1 MKHLTISVILYMLL
15 LNCSFSQWQ
24 QNVQNKIPGIIDVDP
39 LTMMQTDHPSGQKFK
54 PKSTIQYSAFDWQNA
69 IDSTW
74 GPGLPTS
81 DKLLIFDKFWN
92 RIDSSFACFNHIQ
105 DNWVALKN
113 LYRPEIA
120 AGVSKGRFAAIM
132 NVLSFSLMELHTNP
146 MDATLINNMVITPGT
161 PFMLIGGWGSH
172 SQFGA
177 GLTPLPDSSLLVY
190 KVIPNHPLGLQPGDI
205 VLGYEGIPWK
215 VLIYQLL
222 DNQLP
227 FAGVIGSSPSAF
239 THSLLMAA
247 GRNRHL
253 FETIDIIK
261 YSTGDTL
268 HLSTA
273 PLYGLPAIFGDEQM
287 VIPGVPKPDINAGQ
301 YVSYGIVQGTNI
313 GYIYGIQWSGNA
325 GQQFYNAVQALMGTS
340 GLIIDFRTNFG
351 GNMFLSDSALKVLFS
366 SEMVTIDWGR
376 RTSPSNHLQMTLNNV
391 SANYKIKGTPP
402 GYLKP
407 IAVLTGPGA
416 GSSGDQV
423 AFRMKFHPRVKIF
436 GKPTNGAFNSPTTLN
451 LHPDWVCRYPAADAY
466 DLASG
471 RYLTHL
477 EFPVDQSVW
486 LTKEGVAQ
494 GRDDVVEAAMGWI
507 NVFSGAEATIF
518 TDNAEGGFGK
528 WVTNQGW
535 AVFKGN
541 AHSPVNSFTDGKSNY
556 KNNADNSM
564 TLKNPV
570 NVSGKDAVVLSFWH
584 RYATQLDKDFCR
596 VEVSSNNGSTW
607 QEAVKYSGNIST
619 IHEAK
624 IDITKYTNNSSS
636 VKIRFRLTSDAS
648 VVADGWY
655 VDDVLI
661 TGYTSSGMNITDG
674 NELNSSYSY
683 KLNQNYPNPF
693 NPSTTINFTIPRS
706 SFTSLKV
713 YDILGRE
720 VSELISSDLNA
731 GSHSL
736 TFNGDNLASGIY
748 YYRLES
754 SGNVA
759 VKKMLLIK

>member
-1 MKHLTISVILYMLL
+1 MKHLTILLIFML
-15 LNCSFSQWQ
+15 FSNIFLFAQ
-24 QNVQNKIPGIIDVDP
+24 QQYPGNTDPISDVF
-39 LTMMQTDHPSGQKFK
+39 TYEVRSNTNYRFN
-54 PKSTIQYSAFDWQNA
+54 TIQPISFIEMTAEEWRA
-69 IDSTW
+69 RIDSTW
-74 GPGLPTS
+74 GEGLPTAT
-81 DKLLIFDKFWN
+81 KLQIFDAFWN
-92 RIDSSFACFNHIQ
+92 KIDSSFACFNHIQ
-105 DNWVALKN
+105 DNWLALKN
-113 LYRPEIA
+113 LYRPEVV
-120 AGVSKGRFAAIM
+120 AGVSKGRFMAIM
-132 NVLSFSLMELHTNP
+132 SVLTHSLKELHTGP
-146 MDATLINNMVITPGT
+146 YDITITSIVPGT
-161 PFMLIGGWGSH
+161 PLMLVGGWGTT

-177 GLTPLPDSSLLVY
+177 ALSPLPDSTLLVY
-190 KVIPNHPLGLQPGDI
+190 RVIPNHPLGLEPGDV
-205 VLGYEGIPWK
+205 VLGYEGIPWRIL
-215 VLIYQLL
+215 VRQLL
-222 DNQLP
+222 NYELP
-227 FAGVIGSSPSAF
+227 GYGTRGSSPGSYNY
-239 THSLLMAA
+239 SLLMAA

-253 FETIDIIK
+253 FETIDILK

-273 PLYGLPAIFGDEQM
+273 SLYGLSSVLADDRLDIAG
-287 VIPGVPKPDINAGQ
+287 IPKPT
-301 YVSYGIVQGTNI
+301 YGTTETTTWGIYPGTNI
-313 GYIYGIQWSGNA
+313 GYIYQISWWSNA
-325 GQQFYNAVQALMGTS
+325 SADFYNAVNALKNTD
-340 GLIIDFRTNFG
+340 GLIIDFRFNTG

-366 SEMVTIDWGR
+366 STIATIDWGR
-376 RTSPSNHLQMTLNNV
+376 RTNPSNHTLLTLQG
-391 SANYKIKGTPP
+391 SWSNYKIKGTPP

-423 AFRMKFHPRVKIF
+423 AYRMKFHPRVKIF
-436 GKPTNGAFNSPTTLN
+436 GKPTNGAFNSPLVLS
-451 LHPDWVCRYPAADAY
+451 LHPDWSCRYAHSDAY

-471 RYLTHL
+471 KFLTHL
-477 EFPVDQSVW
+477 ESPVDEYVW
-486 LTKEGVAQ
+486 LSRDGVAQ
-494 GRDDVVEAAMGWI
+494 GRDDVVEAAIDWI

-535 AVFKGN
+535 AVIKKYP
-541 AHSPVNSFTDGKSNY
+541 HSPVNSFTDSKSNY

-564 TLKNPV
+564 TQKNPV
-570 NVSGKDAVVLSFWH
+570 NTSSYSAVVLSFWH

-607 QEAVKYSGNIST
+607 QEAARYSGSVST
-619 IHEAK
+619 IHEVK
-624 IDITKYTNNSSS
+624 VDITKYANNSSN
-636 VKIRFRLTSDAS
+636 VKVRFRLTSDAS
-648 VVADGWY
+648 TVADGWY
-655 VDDVLI
+655 VDDVLL

-674 NELNSSYSY
+674 NDLNSSYIY

-720 VSELISSDLNA
+720 VSRLINSELNA
-731 GSHSL
+731 GSHSV
-736 TFNGDNLASGIY
+736 TFNGENLASGIY